1 MYRTFWSGMHHK
13 KCEGGGGGGLNVK
26 VCFVLFSQPAGVQE
40 FFFQP

>member
-13 KCEGGGGGGLNVK
+13 KCEGGGGGLNVK
-26 VCFVLFSQPAGVQE
+26 VCLFVFSQLAGVQE